1 MKFNI
6 EGFDSMTTEEKLA
19 ALQDAVDGYNPED
32 NGFIAKATFD
42 KTASQLSESK
52 KQARDAQAAVKTAQ
66 DNAKT
71 LEDRIAELEKI
82 GKISDAKAK
91 YLALGYADELAT
103 SSAKALIDNDMDTL
117 FANQKTFNE
126 SVQQMQRQK
135 SLTGMTQPS
144 AGQTGQPAVN
154 YDSLIANAQAMGN
167 FSEVA
172 YYTRLK
178 ESASHNS

>member
-19 ALQDAVDGYNPED
+19 ALQDAVAGYNPED
-32 NGFIAKATFD
+32 NGFIAKSTFD
-42 KTASQLSESK
+42 KTASQLSDSK
-52 KQARDAQAAVKTAQ
+52 KQTRDAQASVKNAE
-66 DNAKT
+66 DRAKT
-71 LEDRIAELEKI
+71 LEARIAELEKI
-82 GKISDAKAK
+82 GKVADAKSK

-103 SSAKALIDNDMDTL
+103 SSAKALIDNDMETV

-126 SVQQMQRQK
+126 LMQKQAVA
-135 SLTGMTQPS
+135 SSMAGM
-144 AGQTGQPAVN
+144 AQPAAGKVGAPAMDF
-154 YDSLIANAQAMGN
+154 DSLIANAQASGN